1 MLARGRVSGAASI
14 DPNPKESNLNMALS
28 NAQKAAK
35 AAAAA
40 AAAAKKNEP
49 AAQAAGAPEAPAV
62 RETKGAGGVKATSR
76 TVVVVCKMPRGL
88 YLDIHQPV
96 QQDQRVSGGGI
107 EKRTIHMRM
116 PERVRLKPAVLPFGA
131 IPNYPIVEGFSL
143 TRDVDADFWRKYSEQ
158 NKGLQMIV
166 EGLLRGF
173 DNEADATAYCREF
186 AKLQHGLEPLDVT
199 GKTPDPR
206 IEQANSPNLSD
217 IETDTDSKTRAA

>member
-1 MLARGRVSGAASI
+1 
-14 DPNPKESNLNMALS
+14 MALT

-40 AAAAKKNEP
+40 AAALNTKSP
-49 AAQAAGAPEAPAV
+49 AAEASVEAPAV
-62 RETKGAGGVKATSR
+62 HETKGTGGVKKTAR

-96 QQDQRVSGGGI
+96 PQDVRVSGGGI

-116 PERVRLKPAVLPFGA
+116 PERVRLKPAVLPYGT

-158 NKGLQMIV
+158 NTGLQMIT

-173 DNEADATAYCREF
+173 DNEADATAYCREY
-186 AKLQHGLEPLDVT
+186 AALKHGIEPLNVD
-199 GKTPDPR
+199 GPKPDPR
-206 IEQANSPNLSD
+206 IEQANSPNLTD